1 MYKRQ
6 KHNAVTCWLA
16 LEKVDEENGCIHYV
30 KGSHKSEYRPH
41 GRSNVLGFSQGITD
55 FGNEEDKK
63 NTVSFPGEPGTF
75 LIHNAKTIH
84 WAEGNKSQTRTRKA
98 LGFIYYGESAEI
110 NQEAHDAYQEKLRK
124 EMKEKNLI

>member
-1 MYKRQ
+1 MANFDPDVFIVVSRVSKVES
-6 KHNAVTCWLA
+6 KHFAHE
-16 LEKVDEENGCIHYV
+16 LEK
-30 KGSHKSEYRPH
+30 GS
-41 GRSNVLGFSQGITD
+41 ITD